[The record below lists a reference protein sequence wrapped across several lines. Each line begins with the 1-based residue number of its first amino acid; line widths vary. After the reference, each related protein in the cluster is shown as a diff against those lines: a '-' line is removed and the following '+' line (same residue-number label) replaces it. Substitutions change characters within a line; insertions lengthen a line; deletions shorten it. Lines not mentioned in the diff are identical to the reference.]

1 MLVDGISRRRKNE
14 EMLAERRGFMQRL
27 VRERDMR
34 TEDSEEHKSG
44 VQDGRNSTGDVLVNI
59 MGKED
64 EANW

>member
-34 TEDSEEHKSG
+34 TEEHKSA
-44 VQDGRNSTGDVLVNI
+44 VL
-59 MGKED
+59 
-64 EANW
+64 